1 MMQLVQRGGKCLL
14 ERASSIFDG
23 LSSFYRHHR
32 HRHTHCD
39 CKEGHIHRIYVSD
52 NLLQQNPHYPHH
64 HRHYQDKMFQGICIG
79 KIISTI
85 ITIDIIKIE
94 IFQGIYISKIIP
106 GGAAAATGISTK
118 NVILAA
124 LIMMMGMK
132 IIMMVKTIVV
142 LKAIIVLTLLRSG
155 KLRMGDRVLAVNTTD
170 IRIVTHQEAVMALL
184 QHCQVNWTTETV
196 IKVIIIN
203 Q

>member
-1 MMQLVQRGGKCLL
+1 MAFPPFPVIIVIVTPVVIAKRV
-14 ERASSIFDG
+14 IFIEYM
-23 LSSFYRHHR
+23 SQ
-32 HRHTHCD
+32 T
-39 CKEGHIHRIYVSD
+39 IYFSKILITLITID
-52 NLLQQNPHYPHH
+52 IIKI
-64 HRHYQDKMFQGICIG
+64 KMFQEIYIG

-132 IIMMVKTIVV
+132 IIMMIKTIVV